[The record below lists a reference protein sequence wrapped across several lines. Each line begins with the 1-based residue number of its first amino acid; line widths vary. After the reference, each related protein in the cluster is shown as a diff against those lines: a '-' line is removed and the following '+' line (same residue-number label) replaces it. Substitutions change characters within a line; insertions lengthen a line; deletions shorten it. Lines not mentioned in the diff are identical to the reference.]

1 LVVSLAYALVLPVR
15 FVDDAWISYR
25 YSANLADGL
34 GPVFNQGERVEAISN
49 PLWTALLAVAYKV
62 HLPLPLSAWVI
73 GVVCVL
79 AVVWMTTALV
89 RRITGSEVI
98 GVVCGTALGLTTHF
112 MRSSL
117 NGLETCLYTTLLLAA
132 LSCLLSEHRRARL
145 GFGLAVTGVALTRFE
160 GHVLAVILLVGLF
173 ALRRDGTRETLRRNI
188 VTAAGVA
195 ASLLA
200 VEVARIAYYS
210 ELVPMTVIA
219 KRDVSRSLKL
229 QVGSMIRPFGTYMV
243 QTFGRAGLVLL
254 AATTVVVLAVLV
266 ARRQR
271 LPVVYL
277 ALCGAVVA
285 FGLAVTF
292 ENKGDWMPAARLL
305 TPYFPVLLILVASTL
320 WATFG
325 SRGGKTTVAL
335 VVWALAWLVLLPGTW
350 SFNRDRAPKGYGFA
364 AAFRHGAFA
373 NNADDLGRVLRKAY
387 EPGDVFA
394 TAAIGHMGYYGRPA
408 PMFDMLGLAEPAIAR
423 SPGKSSNGGKY
434 DFGYTARQ
442 RPAVIID
449 VTPVT
454 VVATAAL
461 APDRYC
467 GLLSPGLTNQLLFVA
482 VRCDLND
489 RIGTPLTA
497 RFGGRS
503 VGIERA
509 EQTWLGQRQFVDRF
523 GG

>member
-1 LVVSLAYALVLPVR
+1 MAVSLVYALALPVR

-25 YSANLADGL
+25 YSANLADGI

-62 HLPLPLSAWVI
+62 HLPLPLTAWVI

-89 RRITGSEVI
+89 RRITGSEAFA
-98 GVVCGTALGLTTHF
+98 VVCGTALALTTHF

-117 NGLETCLYTTLLLAA
+117 NGLETCLYTALLLAA
-132 LSCLLSEHRRARL
+132 LTCLLSEHRRARL
-145 GFGLAVTGVALTRFE
+145 GFGLAVTALALTRFE
-160 GHVLAVILLVGLF
+160 GHLLAVILLVALF
-173 ALRRDGTRETLRRNI
+173 AIRRDGTRETLRRNV
-188 VTAAGVA
+188 VTAAGVV
-195 ASLLA
+195 ASLVA
-200 VEVARIAYYS
+200 VEVARIVYYS

-219 KRDVSRSLKL
+219 KRDVGRSLKL
-229 QVGSMIRPFGTYMV
+229 QVGSMIRPFRTYMV
-243 QTFGRAGLVLL
+243 QTFGRGGLVLL
-254 AATTVVVLAVLV
+254 AATAVVVLVVLAVH
-266 ARRQR
+266 RRR

-277 ALCGAVVA
+277 ATCGLVVA

-320 WATFG
+320 WAMFR
-325 SRGGKTTVAL
+325 SRPRQATAAL
-335 VVWALAWLVLLPGTW
+335 AVWAVAWLVLVPGTW
-350 SFNRDRAPKGYGFA
+350 SFNRDRAPKGYRFA
-364 AAFRHGAFA
+364 AAFRPGAFT
-373 NNADDLGRVLRKAY
+373 NDADDLGRVLRTAY

-394 TAAIGHMGYYGRPA
+394 TAAIGHMGYHGRPA

-423 SPGKSSNGGKY
+423 SPGKSTNGGKY
-434 DFGYTARQ
+434 DFAYTARQ

-467 GLLSPGLTNQLLFVA
+467 GLLSPALTDQLLFVA
-482 VRCDLND
+482 VRCDLSD
-489 RIGTPLTA
+489 RIGTPLIA

-509 EQTWLGQRQFVDRF
+509 ERIWLSRHRFPDRF